1 VSSVLE
7 ALRGGLVVSV
17 QAPSGSPMAAPSHLA
32 AMARAASLGG
42 AAGIRAVEVAAVKEA
57 VALPVI
63 GLRKRRVEGSEV
75 YITPT
80 LEDARAVAA
89 AGADIVAVDAT
100 LRPRPDGVE
109 LAALVSA
116 LPVPVLADVDSLEAG
131 VAAREAGAAAVA
143 TTLAG
148 YTAAGAPRG
157 TAPGTAFAEPSA
169 SAPAF
174 AGPGAGAAFAEPS
187 VSAPAF
193 AGPRAGAPASA
204 GPDLDLVEA
213 LASEL
218 DCPVFAEGRIATPE
232 QARAA
237 FDAGAFAVVV
247 GTAITDPVALTR
259 AFAAAARGR
268 AHAAR

>member
-1 VSSVLE
+1 MNEGLE

-17 QAPSGSPMAAPSHLA
+17 QASPGTPLDAPAHIA

-42 AAGIRAVEVAAVKEA
+42 AAGIRVVEVAAVKEA
-57 VALPVI
+57 VELPVI

-80 LEDARAVAA
+80 FEDARAVAA

-109 LAALVSA
+109 LAALVA
-116 LPVPVLADVDSLEAG
+116 ELPVPVLADVDCREAG
-131 VAAREAGAAAVA
+131 HAAREAGAAAVA

-148 YTAAGAPRG
+148 YTGN
-157 TAPGTAFAEPSA
+157 
-169 SAPAF
+169 
-174 AGPGAGAAFAEPS
+174 GPTPTT
-187 VSAPAF
+187 
-193 AGPRAGAPASA
+193 
-204 GPDLDLVEA
+204 PDIDLVEV
-213 LASEL
+213 LAAEL
-218 DCPVFAEGRIATPE
+218 DCPVLAEGRIATPD

-247 GTAITDPVALTR
+247 GTAITDPLALTR
-259 AFAAAARGR
+259 GFAAAARGR
-268 AHAAR
+268 AHVAR

>member
-1 VSSVLE
+1 VSGRLE
-7 ALRGGLVVSV
+7 ELRGGLVVSV
-17 QAPSGSPMAAPSHLA
+17 QAPSGSPLGEPSHLA

-57 VALPVI
+57 VALPLI
-63 GLRKRRVEGSEV
+63 GLRKRRVEASEV

-100 LRPRPDGVE
+100 LRPRPDGVP
-109 LAALVSA
+109 LATLVA
-116 LPVPVLADVDSLEAG
+116 ELPVPVLADVDCLEAG
-131 VAAREAGAAAVA
+131 LAAREAGAAAVA

-148 YTAAGAPRG
+148 YTGAGATRAIAPD
-157 TAPGTAFAEPSA
+157 TALADSS
-169 SAPAF
+169 SAPA
-174 AGPGAGAAFAEPS
+174 S
-187 VSAPAF
+187 S
-193 AGPRAGAPASA
+193 
-204 GPDLDLVEA
+204 GPDLELVEA

-218 DCPVFAEGRIATPE
+218 DCPVFAEGRIATPD

-259 AFAAAARGR
+259 GFAAAARRR

>member
-1 VSSVLE
+1 MSGVLE
-7 ALRGGLVVSV
+7 DLRGGLVVSV
-17 QAPSGSPMAAPSHLA
+17 QAPDGSPLAAPSHLA
-32 AMARAASLGG
+32 AMARAAASGG

-63 GLRKRRVEGSEV
+63 GLRKRRVEGSDV
-75 YITPT
+75 YITPS

-100 LRPRPDGVE
+100 LRPRPDGVS
-109 LAALVSA
+109 LAALVSE
-116 LPVPVLADVDSLEAG
+116 LPVPVLADVDCLEAG

-148 YTAAGAPRG
+148 YT
-157 TAPGTAFAEPSA
+157 
-169 SAPAF
+169 
-174 AGPGAGAAFAEPS
+174 GAGSTPSTPDIKLLEVLAA
-187 VSAPAF
+187 
-193 AGPRAGAPASA
+193 
-204 GPDLDLVEA
+204 
-213 LASEL
+213 EL

-259 AFAAAARGR
+259 DFAAAARRR
-268 AHAAR
+268 AHAAH

>member
-1 VSSVLE
+1 MSGVLE

-17 QAPSGSPMAAPSHLA
+17 QAPPESPLAAPLHLA

-75 YITPT
+75 YITPS
-80 LEDARAVAA
+80 LEDACSVAA

-100 LRPRPDGVE
+100 LRPRPDGVG
-109 LAALVSA
+109 LASLVA
-116 LPVPVLADVDSLEAG
+116 QMPVPVLADVDSLEAG
-131 VAAREAGAAAVA
+131 LAAREAGAAAVA

-148 YTAAGAPRG
+148 YTDPDSARAAWPAAALATPHADHQGAASPATASG
-157 TAPGTAFAEPSA
+157 GAAPG
-169 SAPAF
+169 
-174 AGPGAGAAFAEPS
+174 
-187 VSAPAF
+187 
-193 AGPRAGAPASA
+193 
-204 GPDLDLVEA
+204 GPDLELVSA

-218 DCPVFAEGRIATPE
+218 DCPVFAEGRIATAA

-259 AFAAAARGR
+259 GFAAVARR
-268 AHAAR
+268 REHAAR

>member
-1 VSSVLE
+1 VSGALE

-17 QAPSGSPMAAPSHLA
+17 QAALGSPLDTPGHIA

-57 VALPVI
+57 LALPLI

-80 LEDARAVAA
+80 LDDARAVAA
-89 AGADIVAVDAT
+89 AGADVVAVDAT
-100 LRPRPDGVE
+100 LRPRPDGME
-109 LAALVSA
+109 LAALMSD
-116 LPVPVLADVDSLEAG
+116 LPVPVLADVDCFEAG

-148 YTAAGAPRG
+148 YT
-157 TAPGTAFAEPSA
+157 
-169 SAPAF
+169 
-174 AGPGAGAAFAEPS
+174 GAA
-187 VSAPAF
+187 APTP
-193 AGPRAGAPASA
+193 PRAAPSE
-204 GPDLDLVEA
+204 GPDLALVSA
-213 LASEL
+213 LAAEL

-232 QARAA
+232 QACAA

-259 AFAAAARGR
+259 GFTAATRGR

>member
-1 VSSVLE
+1 MSGVFE
-7 ALRGGLVVSV
+7 DLRGGLVVSV
-17 QAPSGSPMAAPSHLA
+17 QAPDGSPLAAPSHLA
-32 AMARAASLGG
+32 AMARAAASGG

-63 GLRKRRVEGSEV
+63 GLRKRRVEGSDV
-75 YITPT
+75 YITPS

-100 LRPRPDGVE
+100 LRPRPDGVS
-109 LAALVSA
+109 LAALVSE
-116 LPVPVLADVDSLEAG
+116 LPVPVLADVDCLEAG
-131 VAAREAGAAAVA
+131 VAARKAGAAAVA

-148 YTAAGAPRG
+148 YTGA
-157 TAPGTAFAEPSA
+157 A
-169 SAPAF
+169 SAP
-174 AGPGAGAAFAEPS
+174 S
-187 VSAPAF
+187 T
-193 AGPRAGAPASA
+193 
-204 GPDLDLVEA
+204 PDINLVEV
-213 LASEL
+213 LAAEL

-259 AFAAAARGR
+259 DFAAAARRR
-268 AHAAR
+268 AHATH

>member
-1 VSSVLE
+1 VSRSAAVEGGRVSGVLE

-17 QAPSGSPMAAPSHLA
+17 QAPPGTPLDAPAHIA

-42 AAGIRAVEVAAVKEA
+42 AAGIRAVDVVAVKEA
-57 VALPVI
+57 VTLPVI
-63 GLRKRRVEGSEV
+63 GLRKRRLEGSEV

-89 AGADIVAVDAT
+89 AGADIVATDAT
-100 LRPRPDGVE
+100 LRPQPDGVS
-109 LAALVSA
+109 LAAVVSE

-131 VAAREAGAAAVA
+131 LAAREAGAAAIA

-148 YTAAGAPRG
+148 YTGAGASRRD
-157 TAPGTAFAEPSA
+157 FAD
-169 SAPAF
+169 
-174 AGPGAGAAFAEPS
+174 PGAG
-187 VSAPAF
+187 
-193 AGPRAGAPASA
+193 GPASA
-204 GPDLDLVEA
+204 GPDLELVAA
-213 LASEL
+213 LAAEL
-218 DCPVFAEGRIATPE
+218 DCPVFAEGRIATPQ

-259 AFAAAARGR
+259 SFAATTRRR
-268 AHAAR
+268 AHAAS